1 MRRSWPFSI
10 FASIVLHAS
19 ICGLLWLVSADL
31 FSSKTTSLE
40 APFLITII
48 ETPTPVRHD
57 VLNGTNI
64 PQGRRPG
71 KQRIRR
77 YSVGDFGIGHAT
89 GAGDTHESANE
100 GSTGQRGLEQINE
113 LYPLTLQIYK
123 RIDENLTYPE
133 ALILYERAGRVS
145 IKLMINTDGTLDK
158 DKTLANAVD
167 GILKVHT
174 LQSLDQAFAKPIFF
188 RTKPVHPISLD
199 LTFDFFSRFD
209 TEPVQFPPAIVQNQL
224 YFIRAHTMTA
234 ALQAWQKTT
243 FRETTRGA
251 ALDLMPFFD
260 KVALALKKREYR
272 KMGIDP
278 LDRYRS
284 DPRY

>member
-1 MRRSWPFSI
+1 MSGTSI
-10 FASIVLHAS
+10 AQA
-19 ICGLLWLVSADL
+19 
-31 FSSKTTSLE
+31 
-40 APFLITII
+40 
-48 ETPTPVRHD
+48 
-57 VLNGTNI
+57 
-64 PQGRRPG
+64 RRPG

-77 YSVGDFGIGHAT
+77 YSVGDFGIGNAT
-89 GAGDTHESANE
+89 GAGDTHGISNE
-100 GSTGQRGLEQINE
+100 VATGQLGLEQVNE
-113 LYPLTLQIYK
+113 LYPVVLQLYK

-145 IKLMINTDGTLDK
+145 IKLMINTDGTLNK

-188 RTKPVHPISLD
+188 RTKPAHPISLD

-209 TEPVQFPPAIVQNQL
+209 TEPIQFPPAIVQNQL
-224 YFIRAHTMTA
+224 YFIRAHTVTA

-251 ALDLMPFFD
+251 TLDLMPLFD
-260 KVALALKKREYR
+260 KVALALKKESTARWESILSTAIEVTHGT
-272 KMGIDP
+272 KETVKCP
-278 LDRYRS
+278 TAV
-284 DPRY
+284 